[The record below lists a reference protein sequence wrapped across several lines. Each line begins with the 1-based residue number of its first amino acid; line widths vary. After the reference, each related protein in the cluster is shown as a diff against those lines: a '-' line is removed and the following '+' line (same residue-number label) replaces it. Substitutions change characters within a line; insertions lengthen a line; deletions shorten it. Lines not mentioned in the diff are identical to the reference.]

1 MDDGDRT
8 RLEESVW
15 KKEAGLLF
23 FIIFSDIVEFDMRE
37 HYTNPAIQKAFGVL
51 KTISADE
58 ETRRLAEMRE
68 DALRNE
74 VSMLNAA
81 KRDGK
86 KEGEKIGRQREK
98 EETVRNLTAMGGLS
112 IVQISQATGLSLDEV
127 RALQNENKAE
137 TS

>member
-1 MDDGDRT
+1 
-8 RLEESVW
+8 
-15 KKEAGLLF
+15 
-23 FIIFSDIVEFDMRE
+23 MRE

-81 KRDGK
+81 RREGK
-86 KEGEKIGRQREK
+86 IEEKQNVALNMIALGSYSME
-98 EETVRNLTAMGGLS
+98 
-112 IVQISQATGLSLDEV
+112 QISQVTRLSMDEV
-127 RALQNENKAE
+127 LRLKREQHAE
-137 TS
+137 AS